1 MNKQTFGV
9 GDASYQAAGGIDG
22 IQKLVGCFYDLMDS
36 LPESQN
42 IRAMHRKD
50 LKTARTRLAWFLSGW
65 LGGPKLYQEQVGS
78 ISIPGF
84 HRRCSTFRH
93 HAPRLAF
100 KHRSR
105 ILEQSR
111 LERRPVRRQT
121 CVCVAVGVPLARIA
135 GSSTGRANSGCG
147 LWHRSIDGSI
157 GSPGC
162 GGHRN

>member
-42 IRAMHRKD
+42 IRALHRKD

-65 LGGPKLYQEQVGS
+65 LGGPKLYQEQVGA

-84 HRRCSTFRH
+84 HRRFNVGSAEKDAWLNCMQ
-93 HAPRLAF
+93 LAIADQPYSDEF
-100 KHRSR
+100 KKYL
-105 ILEQSR
+105 LEQLSIPA
-111 LERRPVRRQT
+111 ER
-121 CVCVAVGVPLARIA
+121 CRI
-135 GSSTGRANSGCG
+135 R
-147 LWHRSIDGSI
+147 D
-157 GSPGC
+157 
-162 GGHRN
+162 